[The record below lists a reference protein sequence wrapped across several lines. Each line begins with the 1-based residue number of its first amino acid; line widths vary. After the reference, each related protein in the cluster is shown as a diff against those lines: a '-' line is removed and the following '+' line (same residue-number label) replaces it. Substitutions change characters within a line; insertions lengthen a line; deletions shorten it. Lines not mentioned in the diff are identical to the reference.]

1 MKLLLFDVDGT
12 LTVPRKR
19 VEKEMLD
26 LLKTMKQKENV
37 HLGFVGGS
45 NLEKQIE
52 QLGEENFDL
61 FYWRFSKTDCLGT
74 KTTFV
79 FTRKVL

>member
-19 VEKEMLD
+19 VENEMLEM
-26 LLKTMKQKENV
+26 LKELKQREDV
-37 HLGFVGGS
+37 QLGFVGGS
-45 NLEKQIE
+45 NLEKQLE

-61 FYWRFSKTDCLGT
+61 FY
-74 KTTFV
+74 
-79 FTRKVL
+79 